1 MSDERGTSSATPCP
15 HCGQPL
21 GLNIVAKLK
30 EESKLCFRLE
40 PAPGEVF
47 SAKNIGRAIESMSD
61 ILKACAREQK
71 VPVEVLIER
80 IDTAD
85 TGEISVHMLV
95 ARGHEHRNSRR
106 NRKARFAAREPQP

>member
-1 MSDERGTSSATPCP
+1 MSDNHDAPPAIPCP

-40 PAPGEVF
+40 PAPGEAF
-47 SAKNIGRAIESMSD
+47 SAQNIGRAIESMSD

-71 VPVEVLIER
+71 VPVEILVER

-85 TGEISVHMLV
+85 TGEISVHFLV
-95 ARGHEHRNSRR
+95 ARGHEHPNSRR
-106 NRKARFAAREPQP
+106 NRKARFAMKAEK